1 MRILLAGI
9 FSSLLL
15 IGSDGEL
22 SEARRQMA
30 AQQYREALRH
40 YRIALKQYPD
50 QTAAISYN
58 IGLCY
63 LRLDSTKKAAQYFQR
78 AISQDNDALSS
89 EAYNHI
95 AIGLAQDEKIPAA
108 LRNLKKALQLDPSNE
123 AARRNYEIL
132 LRKQQPEQQ
141 NPQPNNPNSPPP
153 PPSEQEKQNREKY
166 MENIER
172 ELRRLMGMQRSDAAL
187 IGGMDT
193 LSLQEAR
200 RVLESMRENELRY
213 QQQMRKA
220 AAPPALS
227 PEGKEKPTW

>member
-1 MRILLAGI
+1 MKVALAGI
-9 FSSLLL
+9 FSALLL

-22 SEARRQMA
+22 SEARRRMD
-30 AQQYREALRH
+30 AQEYRDALRH

-58 IGLCY
+58 MALCF
-63 LRLDSTKKAAQYFQR
+63 LKLDSTKKATQYFQR

-95 AIGLAQDEKIPAA
+95 AISLAQDDKIPAA
-108 LRNLKKALQLDPSNE
+108 LRNLKKALQLDPNNE
-123 AARRNYEIL
+123 TARFNYEVL
-132 LRKQQPEQQ
+132 LRKQQPEEQKQQQ
-141 NPQPNNPNSPPP
+141 NSPDSPPP
-153 PPSEQEKQNREKY
+153 TSEQEKQNREKY

-172 ELRRLMGMQRSDAAL
+172 ELRRLMGMQKSDAAL

-213 QQQMRKA
+213 QQQMRKS
-220 AAPPALS
+220 AAPPELS
-227 PEGKEKPTW
+227 PEGKEKPNW